1 MKIKHKELVEKIF
14 KANIAYRNGKPFMS
28 DEEYDLLL
36 ESLKKKDFNL
46 YKQVRPMLLEP
57 TPGNKAESVELPVV
71 VGSLEKLRNG
81 YDEEISEWDKNQN
94 AQEYIISSKVD
105 GLSLLLCYYN
115 GELKLITTRGDGRVG
130 ENKTD
135 KLAPIAPK
143 LLYGDLANGLVIIRG
158 EGVLT
163 EDSFNTLNRVKGFS
177 YRSRRNAA
185 VGLVNADSKKHAE
198 LAKKYLTLIAYQ
210 IYKSQ
215 CNFSKYSDVLKALDD
230 AGFYTPKAEIV
241 KAGSLNSKS
250 LMALYEDHIYSED
263 FDIDGLVIQNNH
275 IFNECDKLIPKHS
288 IAFKANKLVDFTE
301 IVGYEWEVS
310 KDGSLRPVAKVK
322 PLIMNGATITRAS
335 AYNSEWIEENK
346 CGVGAKVVLQMQGD
360 IIPGIVEVK
369 EPSTEYKFPEICPC
383 CGSKIIRDGK
393 FHYCSNPSCKI
404 RTTKSLNFFL
414 RNLEVAGVS
423 YVSLMNWNI
432 NTINDVIDF
441 IPDPTSKQ
449 QVLFFKEL
457 DKKLWSASLSDLVK
471 AFDYV
476 GVGSA
481 TIQKIIDSNSLDV
494 FVERFFGDASEG
506 LKPGSQTKIKMCQG
520 VTDLTCS
527 KIDSAIKRNN
537 LINAFYSITYNNKW
551 TRRNHDGIKKE
562 VANTT
567 GVDLG
572 GESFCFTGALLIPRK
587 MAEALVVERGG
598 LVKNAVT
605 GALTYLVTNDTESG
619 SSKNKKA
626 KELGVKVIDEKTFYS
641 IIKYDLPENLKTLA
655 EEKKKMNTKG
665 LRRVREATGIE
676 DL

>member
-14 KANIAYRNGKPFMS
+14 KANIAYRNGHPIIS

-36 ESLKKKDFNL
+36 ESLKSKDFLL

-57 TPGNKAESVELPVV
+57 TPNGKTESVELPVV

-81 YDEEISEWDKNQN
+81 YDDEIIEWDKNQKTK
-94 AQEYIISSKVD
+94 EYVISSKVD
-105 GLSLLLCYYN
+105 GLSLLICYYN
-115 GELKLITTRGDGRVG
+115 GELKLITTRGDGKFG

-135 KLAPIAPK
+135 KLREIAPK

-163 EDSFNTLNRVKGFS
+163 EDSFNELNRVKGMS

-185 VGLVNADSKKHAE
+185 VGLVNSAKQHED
-198 LAKKYLTLIAYQ
+198 LAKKYLTFVAYQ

-215 CNFSKYSDVLKALDD
+215 CKFEKYSDILKALDD

-241 KAGSLNSKS
+241 RSGSLNSKS
-250 LMALYEDHIYSED
+250 LMELYEDHLYSED
-263 FDIDGLVIQNNH
+263 FDIDGLVIQNNEV
-275 IFNECDKLIPKHS
+275 FNECDKLIPKHS

-310 KDGSLRPVAKVK
+310 KDGSLRPVARVK
-322 PLIMNGATITRAS
+322 PLVMNGATITRAS

-346 CGVGAKVVLQMQGD
+346 CGIGAKVVLQMQGD
-360 IIPGIVEVK
+360 IIPGIIEVMK
-369 EPSTEYKFPEICPC
+369 SSTKYQFPEICPC

-404 RTTKSLNFFL
+404 RTTKSLAYFL
-414 RNLEVAGVS
+414 KNLEVSGIS
-423 YVSLMNWNI
+423 YVSLMNWKV

-441 IPDPTSKQ
+441 IPDPSSKQ
-449 QVLFFKEL
+449 QVLFYKEIE
-457 DKKLWSASLSDLVK
+457 KKLWSASFVDLVK
-471 AFDYV
+471 AFDYN
-476 GVGSA
+476 GVGAS
-481 TIQKIIDSNSLDV
+481 TIQKLIDTNSLDV
-494 FVERFFGDASEG
+494 FIERFFGDASEG
-506 LKPGSQTKIKMCQG
+506 IVPGSRTKINLCQG

-527 KIDSAIKRNN
+527 KIDASIKKNN
-537 LINAFYSITYNNKW
+537 LINSFYSIIYNNKW
-551 TRRNHDGIKKE
+551 TRKSHDGVKKE
-562 VANTT
+562 TTNNT
-567 GVDLG
+567 GVDLNG
-572 GESFCFTGALLIPRK
+572 QSFCFTGALLIPRK

-598 LVKNAVT
+598 SIKNAVT
-605 GALTYLVTNDTESG
+605 NALTYLVTNDTESG

-641 IIKYDLPENLKTLA
+641 VIKYDLPENLKTLA
-655 EEKKKMNTKG
+655 EEKKKMNPK
-665 LRRVREATGIE
+665 RIQQVTGIE
-676 DL
+676 DI